1 MKNQMGER
9 NQQNE
14 ARLVPNIYID
24 VVDNRLMQLKLAG
37 GKKKNGHLTR
47 RSADALHPP
56 LVPGGGRC
64 TDGIFKARLIANAM
78 STWLTNATLSDP
90 VREGAVM
97 SQ

>member
-37 GKKKNGHLTR
+37 GKKKT
-47 RSADALHPP
+47 A
-56 LVPGGGRC
+56 
-64 TDGIFKARLIANAM
+64 I
-78 STWLTNATLSDP
+78 
-90 VREGAVM
+90 
-97 SQ
+97 